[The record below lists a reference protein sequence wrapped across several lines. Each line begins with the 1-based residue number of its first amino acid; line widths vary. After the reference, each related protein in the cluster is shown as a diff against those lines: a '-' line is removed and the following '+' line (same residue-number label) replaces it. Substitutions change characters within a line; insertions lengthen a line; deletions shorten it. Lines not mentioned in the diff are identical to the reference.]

1 MKHSI
6 SLALFLAALWW
17 VLSGF
22 TKPLLLGLGVVSV
35 LFTVLLARRMRVI
48 DAESHPLHLT
58 WGLIRYWVFLIKEIV
73 LSNAQVVRLI
83 LSPSAKIAPHF
94 VKVQTKQETDLGRTI
109 LANSITLTPGTV
121 TVSIDAQDLL
131 VHALTKE
138 TAQAVIEGQLD
149 LRVPADAEQPT

>member
-1 MKHSI
+1 VKHTL

-35 LFTVLLARRMRVI
+35 LFTVWLSWRMRVI

-58 WGLIRYWVFLIKEIV
+58 WPLIRYWVFLTKEIV
-73 LSNAQVVRLI
+73 ISNAQVVCLI
-83 LSPSAKIAPHF
+83 LSPSAKIKPHF
-94 VKVQTKQETDLGRTI
+94 VKVVTHQNTDLGRTI

-121 TVSIDAQDLL
+121 TVLISDQDLL
-131 VHALTKE
+131 VHALTKAS
-138 TAQAVIEGQLD
+138 AQAVIDEQLD
-149 LRVPADAEQPT
+149 VRVPGALEVER

>member
-1 MKHSI
+1 MKHTL

-22 TKPLLLGLGVVSV
+22 TKPILLSFGVVSV
-35 LFTVLLARRMRVI
+35 LFTVWLCRRMRVI

-58 WGLIRYWVFLIKEIV
+58 WPLIRYWVFLSKEIII
-73 LSNAQVVRLI
+73 SNAQVVRLI
-83 LSPSAKIAPHF
+83 LSPGAKTEPHF
-94 VKVQTKQETDLGRTI
+94 IKVSTHQDTDLGRTI

-121 TVSIDAQDLL
+121 SVAISGQDLL

-138 TAQAVIEGQLD
+138 TAQAVIDGDLD
-149 LRVPADAEQPT
+149 VRVPGAMEDEK